1 MNRSLFRHSGADVAA
16 PGLAC
21 LAALSLL
28 LIAFSPATSHAQAV
42 KASLIGTVTDS
53 SGGVVPGAEVTIKEV
68 NTNISRS
75 MLTNESGNFVFGNL
89 NPGTYRV
96 EAKLAGFKTA
106 VVDNV
111 VVLVNT
117 TQRADL
123 QLQPGALT
131 ETVEVT
137 ALAPLL
143 QTDRSDVGRKIE
155 STQMEELPIAGRNR
169 NFQMLWNLVP
179 GATPVTRE
187 HSEFFN
193 AQDAMSTR
201 VNGQGRYANNVQIE
215 GVDNN
220 QRTGLL
226 SVLIPPIEAL
236 QTVDVTTSNY
246 DAELGRAGGAVTN
259 VVLKSGTNDFHGS
272 AYEFNRVNALFARNF
287 FSASAPPH
295 TVFNQFGATIGGP
308 IRKDR
313 TFFFG
318 DFMLIRTRGGNFNQ
332 FTVPTMDFR
341 TGDLSAAPTVIYD
354 PTTGTPDGK
363 GRTAFLNNRIPD
375 SRISPIAK
383 KILALIPAPTQSGL
397 TNNWQGPTVLS
408 KDTNAFDVKVDHKV
422 GNLDSLSVRY
432 DFSRPRVFD
441 PGAYGNLAGGPRS
454 GGFAGE
460 GIQKA
465 QSGAFN
471 YTHIFTPRFITDFR
485 FGVMR
490 YRNDAK
496 NQDNGTN
503 ASDALGV
510 KGVNLDW
517 FTSGLTGVNVNG
529 FSNPIVGFSA
539 SLPWIRAE
547 TNFDFVSN
555 WTYVKSNHT
564 FKWGVDFRRNRDDLL
579 QTQTYSPRGLW
590 TFREGPTALNG
601 DSKTSL
607 GNSFAAFLLD
617 LPNEYG
623 RDLPGIFPTFRQ
635 SQLFTY
641 IQDKWQVSPKLTIDL
656 GVRHEVYFTPTPAQR
671 AGFSNYDPTTNSLI
685 LSGVGGHADN
695 LGISTP
701 LKNFA
706 PRTGIAYRITEKTVV
721 RAAFG
726 LAFDPAYPDDKWAY
740 NYPVKQ
746 NNAFTAPNSYSAA
759 GSMSAGFPA
768 PLPVAIPDS
777 GVITPAPN
785 QSYIYIPSDLRQ
797 GYLETWNIA
806 IQRQLPGH
814 FAFEAAYVG
823 NHTVGT
829 LNDVN
834 INAGLI
840 PGLGS
845 AGQPLKVK
853 YGITAGVN
861 KWSRFSLRYNGLQVK
876 MDRRYSNGLAIT
888 TAYTFGKAL
897 DYASDNGGLGI
908 PINFSM
914 NHGRS
919 SQDRTHMYVQ
929 SFIYDLPVGLGK
941 RWLNAGL
948 AGKLL
953 GGWQLNG
960 ALSVYSG
967 TALTFGYST
976 TSLNAPGNSQRA
988 NITGPIAVLGNI
1000 GPGQKWFDTTNFSI
1014 PAAATFGNAGRNTMS
1029 GPGYWNLDMSII
1041 KRFLITERVKFEMR
1055 LETFNTTNTPHFNNP
1070 TTGLDSTQFG
1080 EVRGAFGERQVQLGA
1095 KIIF

>member
-1 MNRSLFRHSGADVAA
+1 MSQTKLRHTDAVAVIRRVSGLTV
-16 PGLAC
+16 LSV
-21 LAALSLL
+21 LILALSAL
-28 LIAFSPATSHAQAV
+28 PVHGQAT

-53 SGGVVPGAEVTIKEV
+53 SGGVVPGAEVTITEI

-75 MLTNESGNFVFGNL
+75 MPTNESGNFVFGNL

-96 EAKLAGFKTA
+96 EAKLTGFKTG
-106 VVDNV
+106 VVERV
-111 VVLVNT
+111 EVLVNT

-123 QLQPGALT
+123 QLQPGALS
-131 ETVEVT
+131 ETIEVT
-137 ALAPLL
+137 GVAPLL

-155 STQMEELPIAGRNR
+155 SAQLEELPIGGRNR
-169 NFQMLWNLVP
+169 NFQMMWDLVP

-226 SVLIPPIEAL
+226 TVLIPPIEAL

-259 VVLKSGTNDFHGS
+259 VVLKSGTNSFHGS
-272 AYEFNRVNALFARNF
+272 AYEFNRIDALYSRNF
-287 FSASAPPH
+287 FSATPAPH
-295 TVFNQFGATIGGP
+295 TVFNQFGATFGGP
-308 IRKDR
+308 IRKDK
-313 TFFFG
+313 TFFFA
-318 DFMLIRTRGGNFNQ
+318 DFMLIRSRVGNFNQ
-332 FTVPTMDFR
+332 FTVPTMAFR
-341 TGDLSAAPTVIYD
+341 AGDLSAATSVVYD
-354 PTTGTPDGK
+354 PATGTSDGK
-363 GRTAFLNNRIPD
+363 GRTPFKNNQIPD

-383 KILALIPAPTQSGL
+383 RILALIPAPTQPGL

-408 KDTNAFDVKVDHKV
+408 KDTNAFDFKIDHKL
-422 GNLDSLSVRY
+422 GGLDSLSVRY

-465 QSGAFN
+465 QSGAIN
-471 YTHIFTPRFITDFR
+471 YTHIFNPRFITDFR

-503 ASDALGV
+503 ASDAIGI

-517 FTSGLTGVNVNG
+517 FTSGLTGINVNG
-529 FSNPIVGFSA
+529 FTNPIVGFSA

-555 WTYVKSNHT
+555 WTYVKANHT
-564 FKWGVDFRRNRDDLL
+564 IKWGVDFRRNRDDLL
-579 QTQTYSPRGLW
+579 QTQTYSPRGAW
-590 TFREGPTALNG
+590 NFTEGPTGLNG
-601 DSKTSL
+601 DPKTSL

-617 LPNEYG
+617 LPNNYG

-641 IQDKWQVSPKLTIDL
+641 FQDKWQLGPKLTLDL
-656 GVRHEVYFTPTPAQR
+656 GVRHEIYFAPTTAQR
-671 AGFSNYDPTTNSLI
+671 AGFSNYDPDTNSLI
-685 LSGVGGHADN
+685 LAGVASNPSN
-695 LGISTP
+695 LGINTP
-701 LKNFA
+701 LRNFA
-706 PRTGIAYRITEKTVV
+706 PRTGIAYRAAEKTVI

-726 LAFDPAYPDDKWAY
+726 LAFDPSYPDDKWAF

-746 NNAFTAPNSYSAA
+746 NNAFNAANSYSAA
-759 GSMSAGFPA
+759 GSMAAGFPA

-777 GVITPAPN
+777 GIITPAPN
-785 QSYIYIPSDLRQ
+785 QNYITIPSDLHQ
-797 GYLETWNIA
+797 GYLETWNVA
-806 IQRQLPGH
+806 VQRQLPFG

-829 LNDVN
+829 LNQVN
-834 INAGLI
+834 INAGQL

-845 AGQPLKVK
+845 NGQPLKIK
-853 YGITAGVN
+853 YGLTAAVTQ
-861 KWSRFSLRYNGLQVK
+861 WTRFSQRYNGLQAK
-876 MDRRYSNGLAIT
+876 LDRRYANGLGIT

-897 DYASDNGGLGI
+897 DYATDNGGLGI
-908 PINFSM
+908 PIDFAM
-914 NHGRS
+914 NRGRS
-919 SQDRTHMYVQ
+919 VQDRAHMYVQ
-929 SFIYDLPVGLGK
+929 SFIYDLPVGTGK
-941 RWLNAGL
+941 KWLTAGPS
-948 AGKLL
+948 GKLL
-953 GGWQLNG
+953 GNWQFSG
-960 ALSVYSG
+960 TFYGYSG
-967 TALTFGYST
+967 LPMTFTYSA
-976 TSLNAPGNSQRA
+976 SGLNAPGNAQRA
-988 NITGPIAVLGNI
+988 NITGPTAVLGGI
-1000 GPGQKWFDTTNFSI
+1000 GPKQKWFDISNFSI
-1014 PAAATFGNAGRNTMS
+1014 PAPATFGNAGRNTMS
-1029 GPGYWNLDMSII
+1029 GPGFWSVNMSMI
-1041 KRFLITERVKFEMR
+1041 KRFLVTERFKSELRF
-1055 LETFNTTNTPHFNNP
+1055 ETFNLTNTPHFNNP
-1070 TTGLDSTQFG
+1070 NSALDSPAFG
-1080 EVRGAFGERQVQLGA
+1080 EVQGAFGERQVQLGV
-1095 KIIF
+1095 KLYF

>member
-1 MNRSLFRHSGADVAA
+1 MWRAASLTVM
-16 PGLAC
+16 
-21 LAALSLL
+21 SLL
-28 LIAFSPATSHAQAV
+28 LVALSAAVAHAQAV

-53 SGGVVPGAEVTIKEV
+53 SGGVVPGAEVTIKEI

-75 MLTNESGNFVFGNL
+75 MATNESGNFVFGNL

-106 VVDNV
+106 AIDKVD
-111 VVLVNT
+111 VLVNT

-123 QLQPGALT
+123 QLHPGALS
-131 ETVEVT
+131 ETVAVS
-137 ALAPLL
+137 AMAPLL

-155 STQMEELPIAGRNR
+155 MAQMSELPIAGRNR

-193 AQDAMSTR
+193 AQDSMATR

-226 SVLIPPIEAL
+226 TALIPPIEAL

-259 VVLKSGTNDFHGS
+259 VVLKSGGNQFRGS
-272 AYEFNRVNALFARNF
+272 AYEFNRVNALYARNF
-287 FSASAPPH
+287 FSATPAPH
-295 TVFNQFGATIGGP
+295 TVFNQFGVTYGGP
-308 IRKDR
+308 IKKDKL
-313 TFFFG
+313 FFFA
-318 DFMLIRTRGGNFNQ
+318 DFMLIRSRVGNFNQ
-332 FTVPTMDFR
+332 FTVPTNAFR
-341 TGDLSAAPTVIYD
+341 SGDLSAAPSIIYD

-363 GRTAFLNNRIPD
+363 GRTPFKNNQIPD

-383 KILALIPAPTQSGL
+383 KMLALIPSPTQAGL

-408 KDTNAFDVKVDHKV
+408 KDTNAFDFKIDYKV
-422 GNLDSLSVRY
+422 GSLDSMSVRY
-432 DFSRPRVFD
+432 DYSRPRVFD

-460 GIQKA
+460 GIQRA

-471 YTHIFTPRFITDFR
+471 YTHIFTPRFIADFR
-485 FGVMR
+485 FGIMR

-503 ASDALGV
+503 ASDAIGI

-529 FSNPIVGFSA
+529 FSNPIVGYSA

-547 TNFDFVSN
+547 TNFDYVSN
-555 WTYVKSNHT
+555 WTYVKGNHT
-564 FKWGVDFRRNRDDLL
+564 IKWGVDFRRNRDDLL

-590 TFREGPTALNG
+590 TFSEGPTGLNG
-601 DSKTSL
+601 DTKTSL
-607 GNSFAAFLLD
+607 GNSFASFLLD
-617 LPNEYG
+617 LPNSYG

-635 SQLFTY
+635 YQLFTY
-641 IQDKWQVSPKLTIDL
+641 IQDKWQFSPKLTLDF
-656 GVRHEVYFTPTPAQR
+656 GVRHEIYFAPTSAQR
-671 AGFSNYDPTTNSLI
+671 AGFSNYDPITNSLI
-685 LSGVGGHADN
+685 LSGVGSNPGN
-695 LGISTP
+695 LGINTP

-706 PRTGIAYRITEKTVV
+706 PRTGMAYRINDKTVF

-726 LAFDPAYPDDKWAY
+726 LAFDPAYPDDKWAF

-746 NNAFTAPNSYSAA
+746 NNAFNAANSYSAA
-759 GSMSAGFPA
+759 GSMAAGFPA
-768 PLPVAIPDS
+768 PLPVTIPDS

-785 QSYIYIPSDLRQ
+785 QSYIYIPGDLRQ

-806 IQRQLPGH
+806 FQRQLPGN

-834 INAGLI
+834 INAGQI

-845 AGQPLKVK
+845 NGQPLKVK
-853 YGITAGVN
+853 YGNTAGVN
-861 KWSRFSLRYNGLQVK
+861 KWTRFSLRYNGLQVK
-876 MDRRYSNGLAIT
+876 LDRRYTNGLGIT
-888 TAYTFGKAL
+888 TAYTFGKSL
-897 DYASDNGGLGI
+897 DYATDNGGLGI

-929 SFIYDLPVGLGK
+929 SFIYELPVGIGK
-941 RWLNAGL
+941 KYLSTGWAGR
-948 AGKLL
+948 LL
-953 GGWQLNG
+953 GGWQFNG
-960 ALSVYSG
+960 ALSLYSG
-967 TALTFGYST
+967 TPMTFSYS
-976 TSLNAPGNSQRA
+976 SSGLNAPGNSQRA
-988 NITGPIAVLGNI
+988 NITGPTTVLGGI
-1000 GPGQKWFDTTNFSI
+1000 GPGSKWFDTTNFSI
-1014 PAAATFGNAGRNTMS
+1014 PALATFGNAGRNTMS
-1029 GPGYWNLDMSII
+1029 GPGYWNLDMSVI
-1041 KRFLITERVKFEMR
+1041 KKLPITERFRSELR
-1055 LETFNTTNTPHFNNP
+1055 LETFNLTNTPHFNNP

-1080 EVRGAFGERQVQLGA
+1080 EVRGAFGERQVQLGF
-1095 KIIF
+1095 KMYF

>member
-1 MNRSLFRHSGADVAA
+1 MWRAASLTVM
-16 PGLAC
+16 
-21 LAALSLL
+21 SLL
-28 LIAFSPATSHAQAV
+28 LVALSAAVAHAQAV

-53 SGGVVPGAEVTIKEV
+53 SGGVVPGAEVTIKEI

-75 MLTNESGNFVFGNL
+75 MATNESGNFVFGNL

-106 VVDNV
+106 AIDKVD
-111 VVLVNT
+111 VLVNT

-123 QLQPGALT
+123 QLHPGALS
-131 ETVEVT
+131 ETVAVS
-137 ALAPLL
+137 AMAPLL

-155 STQMEELPIAGRNR
+155 MAQMSELPIAGRNR

-193 AQDAMSTR
+193 AQDSMATR

-226 SVLIPPIEAL
+226 TALIPPIEAL

-259 VVLKSGTNDFHGS
+259 VVLKSGGNQFRGS
-272 AYEFNRVNALFARNF
+272 AYEFNRVNALYARNF
-287 FSASAPPH
+287 FSATPAPH
-295 TVFNQFGATIGGP
+295 TVFNQFGVTYGGP
-308 IRKDR
+308 IKKDKL
-313 TFFFG
+313 FFFA
-318 DFMLIRTRGGNFNQ
+318 DFMLIRSRVGNFNQ
-332 FTVPTMDFR
+332 FTVPTNAFR
-341 TGDLSAAPTVIYD
+341 SGDLSAAPSIIYD

-363 GRTAFLNNRIPD
+363 GRTPFKNNQIPD

-383 KILALIPAPTQSGL
+383 KMLALIPSPTQAGL

-408 KDTNAFDVKVDHKV
+408 KDTNAFDFKIDYKV
-422 GNLDSLSVRY
+422 GSLDSMSVRY
-432 DFSRPRVFD
+432 DYSRPRVFD

-460 GIQKA
+460 GIQRA

-471 YTHIFTPRFITDFR
+471 YTHIFTPRFIADFR
-485 FGVMR
+485 FGIMR

-503 ASDALGV
+503 ASDAIGI

-529 FSNPIVGFSA
+529 FSNPIVGYSA

-547 TNFDFVSN
+547 TNFDYVSN
-555 WTYVKSNHT
+555 WTYVKGNHT
-564 FKWGVDFRRNRDDLL
+564 IKWGVDFRRNRDDLL

-590 TFREGPTALNG
+590 TFSEGPTGLNG
-601 DSKTSL
+601 DTKTSL
-607 GNSFAAFLLD
+607 GNSFASFLLD
-617 LPNEYG
+617 LPNSYG

-635 SQLFTY
+635 YQLFTY
-641 IQDKWQVSPKLTIDL
+641 IQDKWQFSPKLTLDF
-656 GVRHEVYFTPTPAQR
+656 GVRHEIYFAPTSAQR
-671 AGFSNYDPTTNSLI
+671 AGFSNYDPITNSLI
-685 LSGVGGHADN
+685 LSGVGSNPGN
-695 LGISTP
+695 LGINTP

-706 PRTGIAYRITEKTVV
+706 PRTGMAYRINDKTVF

-726 LAFDPAYPDDKWAY
+726 LAFDPAYPDDKWAF

-746 NNAFTAPNSYSAA
+746 NNAFNAANSYSAA
-759 GSMSAGFPA
+759 GSMAAGFPA
-768 PLPVAIPDS
+768 PLPVTIPDS

-785 QSYIYIPSDLRQ
+785 QSYIYIPGDLRQ

-806 IQRQLPGH
+806 FQRQLPGN

-834 INAGLI
+834 INAGQI

-845 AGQPLKVK
+845 NGQPLKVK
-853 YGITAGVN
+853 YGLTAGVN
-861 KWSRFSLRYNGLQVK
+861 KWTRFSLRYNGLQVK
-876 MDRRYSNGLAIT
+876 LDRRYTNGLGIT
-888 TAYTFGKAL
+888 TAYTFGKSL
-897 DYASDNGGLGI
+897 DYATDNGGLGI

-929 SFIYDLPVGLGK
+929 SFIYELPVGIGK
-941 RWLNAGL
+941 KYLSTGWAGR
-948 AGKLL
+948 LL
-953 GGWQLNG
+953 GGWQFNG
-960 ALSVYSG
+960 ALSLYSG
-967 TALTFGYST
+967 TPMTFSYS
-976 TSLNAPGNSQRA
+976 SSGLNAPGNSQRA
-988 NITGPIAVLGNI
+988 NITGPTTVLGGI
-1000 GPGQKWFDTTNFSI
+1000 GPGSKWFDTTNFSI
-1014 PAAATFGNAGRNTMS
+1014 PALATFGNAGRNTMS
-1029 GPGYWNLDMSII
+1029 GPGYWNLDMSVI
-1041 KRFLITERVKFEMR
+1041 KKLPITERFRSELR
-1055 LETFNTTNTPHFNNP
+1055 LETFNLTNTPHFNNP

-1080 EVRGAFGERQVQLGA
+1080 EVRGAFGERQVQLGF
-1095 KIIF
+1095 KMYF

>member
-1 MNRSLFRHSGADVAA
+1 MNNCFTRKTKSALFGV
-16 PGLAC
+16 LAV
-21 LAALSLL
+21 LPLL
-28 LIAFSPATSHAQAV
+28 LLLLPVAPLHAQAT
-42 KASLIGTVTDS
+42 KASLVGTITDS
-53 SGGVVPGAEVTIKEV
+53 SGAVVPGAEITITEI
-68 NTNISRS
+68 NTNISRT
-75 MLTNESGNFVFGNL
+75 MPTNESGNYVFSNL

-96 EAKLAGFKTA
+96 EAKLTGFKTA

-111 VVLVNT
+111 YVLVNT

-123 QLQPGALT
+123 QLQPGAVS
-131 ETVEVT
+131 ETIEVT
-137 ALAPLL
+137 AVAPLL

-155 STQMEELPIAGRNR
+155 AVQMEELPISGRNR

-193 AQDAMSTR
+193 AQDSMATR
-201 VNGQGRYANNVQIE
+201 INGQGRYANNVQIE

-226 SVLIPPIEAL
+226 TVLIPPIEAL
-236 QTVDVTTSNY
+236 QTVDVSTSNY

-259 VVLKSGTNDFHGS
+259 VVLKSGTNAFHGS
-272 AYEFNRVNALFARNF
+272 AYEFNRVDALYARNF
-287 FSASAPPH
+287 FSATPAPH
-295 TVFNQFGATIGGP
+295 TVFNQFGATYGGP
-308 IRKDR
+308 IRKDK
-313 TFFFG
+313 TFFFA
-318 DFMLIRTRGGNFNQ
+318 DFMLIRSRVGNFNQ
-332 FTVPTMDFR
+332 FTVPTMAFR
-341 TGDLSAAPTVIYD
+341 SGDLSAAPSIIYD
-354 PTTGTPDGK
+354 PTTGTSDGK
-363 GRTAFLNNRIPD
+363 GRKPFTNSQIPD
-375 SRISPIAK
+375 SRISLIAK
-383 KILALIPAPTQSGL
+383 KILALIPPPTQAGL

-408 KDTNAFDVKVDHKV
+408 KDTNAFDFKIDHKLS
-422 GNLDSLSVRY
+422 GMDSMSVRY

-471 YTHIFTPRFITDFR
+471 YTHIFNPKFITDFR

-496 NQDNGTN
+496 NQDNGSN
-503 ASDALGV
+503 ASDALGI

-517 FTSGLTGVNVNG
+517 FTSGLTGINVNG

-555 WTYVKSNHT
+555 WTYVKGNHT
-564 FKWGVDFRRNRDDLL
+564 LKWGADFRRNRDDLL

-590 TFREGPTALNG
+590 TFSEGPTALNG
-601 DSKTSL
+601 DPKTSL

-617 LPNEYG
+617 LPNSYG

-641 IQDKWQVSPKLTIDL
+641 FQDKWQVTPKLTIDL
-656 GVRHEVYFTPTPAQR
+656 GVRHEIYWAPTPAQR
-671 AGFSNYDPTTNSLI
+671 AGFSNYDPDTNSLI
-685 LSGVGGHADN
+685 LSGVGGHPDN
-695 LGISTP
+695 LGINTP

-706 PRTGIAYRITEKTVV
+706 PRTGIAYRITEKTVI

-746 NNAFTAPNSYSAA
+746 NNAFNAANSYSAA
-759 GSMSAGFPA
+759 GTMAAGFPA

-777 GVITPAPN
+777 GIIPNAPQQN
-785 QSYIYIPSDLRQ
+785 YIYIPMDLRQ
-797 GYLETWNIA
+797 GYLETWNVA
-806 IQRQLPGH
+806 IQRQLPGN

-834 INAGLI
+834 INAGQL

-845 AGQPLKVK
+845 NGQPLKVK
-853 YGITAGVN
+853 FGLTGSVL
-861 KWSRFSLRYNGLQVK
+861 KWTRFSHSYNGLQLK
-876 MDRRYSNGLAIT
+876 LDRRYSNGLAIT
-888 TAYTFGKAL
+888 TAYTISKAL
-897 DYASDNGGLGI
+897 DFTTDNGGLGI
-908 PINFSM
+908 PINFRM
-914 NHGRS
+914 NRGRS
-919 SQDRTHMYVQ
+919 NQDRTHMYVQ
-929 SFIYDLPVGLGK
+929 SFIYDLPVGIGK
-941 RWLNAGL
+941 KWLSSGWT
-948 AGKLL
+948 GKLL
-953 GGWQLNG
+953 GGWMLNG

-967 TALTFGYST
+967 TPMTFTYSAT
-976 TSLNAPGNSQRA
+976 ALNAPGNSQRA

-1000 GPGQKWFDTTNFSI
+1000 GPGVKWFDTTPFSI

-1029 GPGYWNLDMSII
+1029 GPGFWNLDMSVI
-1041 KRFLITERVKFEMR
+1041 KKLYFTERFRSELR
-1055 LETFNTTNTPHFNNP
+1055 LETFNLTNTPHFNNP
-1070 TTGLDSTQFG
+1070 TSGLDSTQFG
-1080 EVRGAFGERQVQLGA
+1080 EVRGAFGERQVQLGF
-1095 KIIF
+1095 KLFF